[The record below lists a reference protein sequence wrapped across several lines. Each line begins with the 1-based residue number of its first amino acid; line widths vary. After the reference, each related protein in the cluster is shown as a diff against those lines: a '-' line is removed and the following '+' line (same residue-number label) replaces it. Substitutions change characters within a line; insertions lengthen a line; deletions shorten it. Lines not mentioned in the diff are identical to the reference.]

1 MSIQQKVTLA
11 QFEAREKSLEIE
23 VITNEEFA
31 YEKEKRIHQDVD
43 SIEKYFNEKE
53 KQVLVEKKMFLH
65 RKKKLIFLFSLH
77 SNSIKEARLE
87 TLKLKEKYLLEVRE
101 SALEEA
107 KKVVNDKPRYE
118 KFLYESILQVF

>member
-43 SIEKYFNEKE
+43 SIEKYFKEKE

-65 RKKKLIFLFSLH
+65 RKKKLIFSFSLH